1 MDDEQK
7 LLKQR
12 DLGAKGQALRDNEL
26 LNAIFE
32 GLRAEY
38 MKEWACTEPHDTV
51 TRELKYAHL
60 HGLLDV
66 RAQINAICM
75 NGQAAATFLAD
86 YEKKRA
92 A

>member
-12 DLGAKGQALRDNEL
+12 DLGAQGERLRDDKL

-32 GLRAEY
+32 GLRHQY
-38 MKEWACTEPHDTV
+38 MTEWACTEADDAA
-51 TRELKYAHL
+51 TRELKYSHL
-60 HGLLDV
+60 RGLLDV
-66 RAQINAICM
+66 RAKINEICM
-75 NGQAAATFLAD
+75 NGKTAATFLAA
-86 YEKKRA
+86 YEKRA

>member
-1 MDDEQK
+1 MDDEQR

-12 DLGAKGQALRDNEL
+12 DRGVQGQVLRDNPL

-32 GLRAEY
+32 GLRAQY
-38 MKEWACTEPHDTV
+38 MREWAQSDPADV
-51 TRELKYAHL
+51 ATRELKYAHL
-60 HGLLDV
+60 HSLLDV

-75 NGQAAATFLAD
+75 NGQTASKFLEE
-86 YEKKRA
+86 YEKSA

>member
-12 DLGAKGQALRDNEL
+12 DLGAQGERLRDDKL

-38 MKEWACTEPHDTV
+38 MKEWACTEPHDAV

-60 HGLLDV
+60 HALLDV
-66 RAQINAICM
+66 RAQINAICT
-75 NGQAAATFLAD
+75 NGKTAATFLAE
-86 YEKKRA
+86 YEKRA

>member
-12 DLGAKGQALRDNEL
+12 DLGTRGERLKNDDL

-32 GLRAEY
+32 GLRAQY
-38 MKEWACTEPHDTV
+38 MKEWAQSEPHDTV

-75 NGQAAATFLAD
+75 NGQTAAKFLAE
-86 YEKKRA
+86 YEKRA

>member
-12 DLGAKGQALRDNEL
+12 DLGVQGQGLRDNPL

-32 GLRAEY
+32 GLRSQY
-38 MKEWACTEPHDTV
+38 MREWAQSDPADVT

-75 NGQAAATFLAD
+75 NGKTAAQFLAD
-86 YEKKRA
+86 YEKRA

>member
-12 DLGAKGQALRDNEL
+12 DLGSRGERLKSDDL

-32 GLRAEY
+32 GLRADY
-38 MKEWACTEPHDTV
+38 TKQWAQSLPDDV
-51 TRELKYAHL
+51 AGRELRYAHL
-60 HGLLDV
+60 HALLDV
-66 RAQINAICM
+66 RAQINAICS
-75 NGQAAATFLAD
+75 NGQTAAKFLAD
-86 YEKKRA
+86 YEKRA

>member
-12 DLGAKGQALRDNEL
+12 DLGQQGEKLREDKL

-38 MKEWACTEPHDTV
+38 MKEWACTKPDEKEA
-51 TRELKYAHL
+51 RELKYAHL
-60 HGLLDV
+60 HALLDV

-75 NGQAAATFLAD
+75 NGKTAATFLAE
-86 YEKKRA
+86 YENKRA